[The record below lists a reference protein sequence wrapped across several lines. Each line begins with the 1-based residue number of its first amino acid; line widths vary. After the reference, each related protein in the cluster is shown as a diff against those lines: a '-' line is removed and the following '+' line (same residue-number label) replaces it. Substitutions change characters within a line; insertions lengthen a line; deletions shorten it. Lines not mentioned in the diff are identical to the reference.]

1 MGKVYTG
8 TDSKVVKK
16 KTKSTIVNVVI
27 ALFFDGTLNNKYN
40 IELRIALQKKKAAQD
55 AAIRRKRFNYRDF
68 HNYNE
73 IIDNLSKSYFNSFT
87 NIFHLWDLFLE
98 EQGKNVMKIY
108 VEGPG
113 TAEPITNSK
122 G

>member
-1 MGKVYTG
+1 M
-8 TDSKVVKK
+8 
-16 KTKSTIVNVVI
+16 
-27 ALFFDGTLNNKYN
+27 
-40 IELRIALQKKKAAQD
+40 QKKKAAQD

-73 IIDNLSKSYFNSFT
+73 IIGNLSKSYFNSFT

-122 G
+122 GETYSIGDEDSGKGAGFGTGEQGVNGKIKEACKLIIWSVV

>member
-40 IELRIALQKKKAAQD
+40 IELRIAL
-55 AAIRRKRFNYRDF
+55 
-68 HNYNE
+68 
-73 IIDNLSKSYFNSFT
+73 
-87 NIFHLWDLFLE
+87 
-98 EQGKNVMKIY
+98 
-108 VEGPG
+108 
-113 TAEPITNSK
+113 
-122 G
+122 